1 MSWKIDYKEYGA
13 SFFFVFFFG
22 FIFNA
27 SKITHVTHGGLSGAF
42 CNKVSKFFI
51 LSRQKDKELN
61 ISGREE
67 DCVVMRS
74 RIGLQCQ
81 SRQNIFP
88 ET

>member
-1 MSWKIDYKEYGA
+1 MEL
-13 SFFFVFFFG
+13 FVTKSP
-22 FIFNA
+22 N
-27 SKITHVTHGGLSGAF
+27 
-42 CNKVSKFFI
+42 FI

-88 ET
+88 EN